1 MYKIL
6 ADYETGGISVAN
18 QMLNQVKSK
27 LGQMDVNYNSYVN
40 ETRRA
45 KEKMTDVEMP
55 KHPEIKIDARLFSLL
70 HKIQDCD
77 EIPVFFPG
85 YKTQAKK
92 YYDRIL
98 SGEIG
103 GMNREI
109 KRQITEYSN
118 SCLEIV
124 EKRFSVAFQ
133 EKVGA
138 LFTKLRA
145 GIIELIDSMDVN
157 LSVEPAAPGMNRQIR
172 QYQSIL
178 STLQGYFEQYEV
190 SLRTEI
196 DNNLNRKMV
205 LDDNLDKDNLYT
217 GFLRTLNGDDWF
229 TSQIANHYL
238 PLVNQVHG
246 INSQLT
252 DNMQQFVKVLTFY
265 DRIGTDADIEIK
277 PMLKGVCRAKFNQ
290 WLQDESVLDA
300 LNNAVRSDQAKYKN
314 LVGNMLGNFNF
325 RLALSQAYPIIQSR
339 VETTSMVRIVG
350 LPEQNHEVEKFLQEL
365 GTVDN
370 FTYHGS
376 PENILFYSETFGYPL
391 FMLKNI
397 GDLRNALTHNIE
409 RGDNNKHHRY
419 TDIVTDYLR
428 PLVVPQ
434 SNQDMINI
442 LHSWEVLYEA
452 IVLRVIKFEDKTWR
466 ALIKNPERF
475 NIEEDITFGRTLE
488 SAINKLNG
496 NSRLLEI
503 IRRIV
508 NNRFAEQFNGE
519 EQISQ
524 IFFALYANYEDVVH
538 YVNDQFKDDSKPKIP
553 QEYVL
558 HKLIKKYIGKYSQL
572 KDGISIEEAQD
583 QLLSAYVEVMKI
595 NSGYKDSVHSTGLK
609 IYPEQK

>member
-1 MYKIL
+1 MYKTL
-6 ADYETGGISVAN
+6 ANYETGGISVAE
-18 QMLNQVKSK
+18 QMLNQVKAK
-27 LGQMDVNYNSYVN
+27 LGQMDVNYNSYIN
-40 ETRRA
+40 EARRA
-45 KEKMTDVEMP
+45 KEQMTDVQMP
-55 KHPEIKIDARLFSLL
+55 PHPEIKIDARLFSLL

-98 SGEIG
+98 SHEIN

-109 KRQITEYSN
+109 KRQITEYSD
-118 SCLEIV
+118 SCLQIV

-138 LFTKLRA
+138 LFSQLRA
-145 GIIELIDSMDVN
+145 GIIELIDSMEVS
-157 LSVEPAAPGMNRQIR
+157 LSVEPAAPGMKRQIR
-172 QYQSIL
+172 QYRE
-178 STLQGYFEQYEV
+178 TLNALHGYFEQYEA

-205 LDDNLDKDNLYT
+205 LDENLDKDNLYAD
-217 GFLRTLNGDDWF
+217 FLRTLNGDDWF
-229 TSQIANHYL
+229 TSQIASQYL
-238 PLVNQVHG
+238 PSVNQAHG
-246 INSQLT
+246 INSGLT
-252 DNMQQFVKVLTFY
+252 DSMQQFVKVLTFY
-265 DRIGTDADIEIK
+265 DRISTDADIELK
-277 PMLKGVCRAKFNQ
+277 PALKGVCRAKFNQ

-300 LNNAVRSDQAKYKN
+300 LSNAERLDPPKYRQ
-314 LVGNMLGNFNF
+314 LVGNMLANFNF
-325 RLALSQAYPIIQSR
+325 RLALSQAYPIIQDR

-350 LPEQNHEVEKFLQEL
+350 LPEQNNQVEQFLQTL
-365 GTVDN
+365 GNVAN

-376 PENILFYSETFGYPL
+376 PESILFYSETFGYPL

-397 GDLRNALTHNIE
+397 AELRNALTHNIE

-419 TDIVTDYLR
+419 TDILTDYLR

-434 SNQDMINI
+434 NNQDMTNI

-452 IVLRVIKFEDKTWR
+452 IVLRVITFEDKTWR
-466 ALIKNPERF
+466 ALIKNPDRF
-475 NIEEDITFGRTLE
+475 DVPEDKTFGRTLE
-488 SAINKLNG
+488 SAIIKLNG
-496 NSRLLEI
+496 TPRLLEI

-508 NNRFAEQFNGE
+508 NERFAEHFNGE

-524 IFFALYANYEDVVH
+524 IWFALYANYEDVVR

-558 HKLIKKYIGKYSQL
+558 HKLIKKYLGKYSQR
-572 KDGISIEEAQD
+572 KGVSVEAAQR
-583 QLLSAYVEVMKI
+583 QLLSDYGTVMKI
-595 NSGYKDSVHSTGLK
+595 SSEYKDSVHSTGLK
-609 IYPEQK
+609 IYPEKM

>member
-1 MYKIL
+1 M
-6 ADYETGGISVAN
+6 
-18 QMLNQVKSK
+18 
-27 LGQMDVNYNSYVN
+27 
-40 ETRRA
+40 
-45 KEKMTDVEMP
+45 
-55 KHPEIKIDARLFSLL
+55 
-70 HKIQDCD
+70 
-77 EIPVFFPG
+77 
-85 YKTQAKK
+85 
-92 YYDRIL
+92 
-98 SGEIG
+98 
-103 GMNREI
+103 
-109 KRQITEYSN
+109 
-118 SCLEIV
+118 
-124 EKRFSVAFQ
+124 AFQ

-350 LPEQNHEVEKFLQEL
+350 WEQNHEVENFYRNWELLIISPTTARRKTSFLFRNL
-365 GTVDN
+365 RISTV
-370 FTYHGS
+370 H
-376 PENILFYSETFGYPL
+376 
-391 FMLKNI
+391 
-397 GDLRNALTHNIE
+397 AQ
-409 RGDNNKHHRY
+409 KHRRSQK
-419 TDIVTDYLR
+419 R
-428 PLVVPQ
+428 PDP
-434 SNQDMINI
+434 
-442 LHSWEVLYEA
+442 
-452 IVLRVIKFEDKTWR
+452 
-466 ALIKNPERF
+466 
-475 NIEEDITFGRTLE
+475 
-488 SAINKLNG
+488 
-496 NSRLLEI
+496 
-503 IRRIV
+503 
-508 NNRFAEQFNGE
+508 
-519 EQISQ
+519 
-524 IFFALYANYEDVVH
+524 
-538 YVNDQFKDDSKPKIP
+538 
-553 QEYVL
+553 
-558 HKLIKKYIGKYSQL
+558 
-572 KDGISIEEAQD
+572 
-583 QLLSAYVEVMKI
+583 
-595 NSGYKDSVHSTGLK
+595 
-609 IYPEQK
+609 